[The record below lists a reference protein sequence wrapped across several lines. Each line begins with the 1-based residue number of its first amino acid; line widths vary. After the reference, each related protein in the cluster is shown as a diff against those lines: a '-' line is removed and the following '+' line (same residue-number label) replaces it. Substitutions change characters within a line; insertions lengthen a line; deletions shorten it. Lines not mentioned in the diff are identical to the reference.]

1 MSRAAHESVYDRRPP
16 CVAAHAAEDVQ
27 APRPTHQTAVQCG
40 AQAGRMNRYIARR
53 LVSMVPVLAIVSV
66 VAFGL
71 LYILPGD
78 PALAIVGENG
88 DQRTYLALRHEL
100 GLDQPLYAQYLSWLG
115 RVLQGDLGQSIRTNE
130 PVASLLMQRVPISLY
145 VGGAGLLVGLAL
157 GLSVAIVSALKPGSK
172 VDVVGTVLAM
182 GGVAIPSFWQ
192 ALLFMYVFA
201 VLLRWLPPSGFTPPT
216 VDPWLSARMLIMPAV
231 VLGTHSA
238 AVIMRQ
244 GRSALLEV
252 LEQDYVTTA
261 RSKGLGE
268 KLVVARHALKNAM
281 IPIVTVL
288 GLQVGT
294 LVSGAAITETIFAI
308 PGVGRAAVDAIFFR
322 DYPVLQGAVLMLTLA
337 VLVANLATDLAY
349 AYLDPRI
356 RYR

>member
-1 MSRAAHESVYDRRPP
+1 
-16 CVAAHAAEDVQ
+16 
-27 APRPTHQTAVQCG
+27 
-40 AQAGRMNRYIARR
+40 MNAYIVRR
-53 LVSMVPVLAIVSV
+53 LLSMVPVLMIVSV
-66 VAFGL
+66 IAFGL

-78 PALAIVGENG
+78 PAVAILGENAG
-88 DQRTYLALRHEL
+88 DQRTYQALRHDL
-100 GLDQPLYAQYLSWLG
+100 GLDQPVYVQYLNWLG
-115 RVLQGDLGQSIRTNE
+115 RVLRGDLGRSIRTNE
-130 PVASLLMQRVPISLY
+130 TVAAVLLQRIPVSLY
-145 VGGAGLLVGLAL
+145 IGAAGLLVGLAI
-157 GLSVAIVSALKPGSK
+157 GLAVAIASALRPGSRI
-172 VDVVGTVLAM
+172 DSIGTVLAM

-201 VLLRWLPPSGFTPPT
+201 VLLRWLPPSGFTSPAQ
-216 VDPWLSARMLIMPAV
+216 DPLLSLKMLLMPAL

-252 LEQDYVTTA
+252 LQQDYVTTA

-268 KLVVARHALKNAM
+268 RWVVGRHALKNAM
-281 IPIVTVL
+281 IPIVTVI
-288 GLQVGT
+288 GLQIGN

-322 DYPVLQGAVLMLTLA
+322 DYPVLQGAVLVLTLA
-337 VLVANLATDLAY
+337 VLIANLLTDLVY

-356 RYR
+356 RYA